1 MSDLGRKDLSTQLGE
16 KITPDSQKSTLD
28 QTKETITGAADKAT
42 AAVVPEG
49 EKSTTQKLGDETR
62 GTTNDASAQ
71 GKTLLDQAQETV
83 ANAAQS
89 VADALKK

>member
-16 KITPDSQKSTLD
+16 KVTPDSQKSTLD
-28 QTKETITGAADKAT
+28 QTKETVTGLTDKAA

-49 EKSTTQKLGDETR
+49 EKSTTQKVGDETR